1 MKVNGKRID
10 PLDVEQL
17 KRDLYSY
24 EYLKKQIKIQYID
37 KITEIEAR
45 MEGLYKIRQNNNKGG
60 RVSARIYNDKKN
72 NLIAEKDKLSKAMQD
87 SVAYKITSQIDNVL
101 SKLSDSDKDLIRDK
115 FFYNK
120 SYNDIAKESFV
131 SKSVIIDRV
140 DAVLRKM
147 INLKKS
153 SAG

>member
-1 MKVNGKRID
+1 
-10 PLDVEQL
+10 
-17 KRDLYSY
+17 
-24 EYLKKQIKIQYID
+24 
-37 KITEIEAR
+37 

-60 RVSARIYNDKKN
+60 RVSARVYSDKKN
-72 NLIAEKDKLSKAMQD
+72 NLIAEKDKLSKAMLD
-87 SVAYKITSQIDNVL
+87 SVAYKVTSQIDNVL
-101 SKLSDSDKDLIRDK
+101 SRLSDSDKDLIRDK